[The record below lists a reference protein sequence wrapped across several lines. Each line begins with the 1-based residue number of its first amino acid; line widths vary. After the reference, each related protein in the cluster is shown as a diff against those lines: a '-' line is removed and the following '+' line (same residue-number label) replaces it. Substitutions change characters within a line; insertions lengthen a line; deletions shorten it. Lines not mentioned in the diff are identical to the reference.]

1 LKKIDKLVLLD
12 FIPPYLLAFFVAEF
26 VLVMQFLWKY
36 IDDIIGKGFS
46 LGVLLEMIFYFSVR
60 IIPEAVPVSI
70 LIASVMVFGNLAEK
84 YEISAMKSSGISLI
98 RIMAM
103 GILIS
108 ILTACFSLLASNY
121 LKPRANYK
129 FIYRFNAIRKQKPAL
144 NIAEG
149 TFSKDF
155 RNFVIRVGEKDET
168 TGEIRDVLVYDHT
181 VPDRRK
187 VNMLV
192 ASKGRMYASPD
203 DDYFVMELEDGEQYR
218 EIDKAKKTVDDNSEP
233 FMRTEFKK
241 WTKVFDMS
249 EFDLEASSLNLHR
262 KEYDLLNAS
271 QLRSAIDSID
281 KALIKNNKRFEYSY
295 NDLVDREIVTEAK
308 PEPKEDKE
316 EDKYLP
322 AQMRDAIKKSGE
334 QEKYITKSKNPAYM
348 DFERAA
354 DQDISEF
361 ASLLESFNRKD
372 RIYLAKAIKYEA
384 EKRHDR
390 LSSAFREEQSIQ
402 YAKARYV
409 LRLHQQYSWA
419 LICIIFMFIG
429 APLGSIVKKGGY
441 GYPLL
446 VAIIFFMLF
455 IILNIMGERLSKT
468 MAIGPVLAAWLPN
481 IFIAPLALFLSY
493 RAMNDSNFQ
502 DIRDFFIRLFYRFR
516 KSEA

>member
-70 LIASVMVFGNLAEK
+70 LIASVMVFGDLADK

-155 RNFVIRVGEKDET
+155 RNFVIRVGDKEES

-218 EIDKAKKTVDDNSEP
+218 EIDKAKKTLDDNSEP

-271 QLRSAIDSID
+271 QLRTAIDSID
-281 KALIKNNKRFEYSY
+281 KALIKNSKRFEYNYSE
-295 NDLVDREIVTEAK
+295 LVNREPA
-308 PEPKEDKE
+308 PESKVSTKEDE
-316 EDKYLP
+316 DDKYLP

-334 QEKYITKSKNPAYM
+334 QEKYITKTKNPAYM
-348 DFERAA
+348 DFDREAE
-354 DQDISEF
+354 QDISGLT
-361 ASLLESFNRKD
+361 SLLESFNRKD

-384 EKRHDR
+384 EKRQDR

-402 YAKARYV
+402 YGKARYV

-419 LICIIFMFIG
+419 LICIIFIFIG

-468 MAIGPVLAAWLPN
+468 MAIGPVFAAWLPN
-481 IFIAPLALFLSY
+481 IVIAPLAVFLSY

-502 DIRDFFIRLFYRFR
+502 DIRDFFIRLLHRFR

>member
-1 LKKIDKLVLLD
+1 MKKIDKLVLMD
-12 FIPPYLLAFFVAEF
+12 FIPPYLMAFFVAEF

-36 IDDIIGKGFS
+36 IDEIIGKGFS

-84 YEISAMKSSGISLI
+84 YEISAMKSSGISLM
-98 RIMAM
+98 RIMWM

-108 ILTACFSLLASNY
+108 IFTACFSLLASNY

-155 RNFVIRVGEKDET
+155 RNFVIRVGEKDEE

-181 VPDRRK
+181 IPDRRK

-192 ASKGRMYASPD
+192 AKKGRMYAND
-203 DDYFVMELEDGEQYR
+203 DDYFIMELEDGEQYR
-218 EIDKAKKTVDDNSEP
+218 EPDEANKDPDDRSEP

-249 EFDLEASSLNLHR
+249 EFELEASSLNLHR

-271 QLRSAIDSID
+271 QLREAVDSID
-281 KALIKNNKRFEYSY
+281 QDLFRNRQKLKYDYNTLIETGGDSIPSDEDIPPDEN
-295 NDLVDREIVTEAK
+295 I
-308 PEPKEDKE
+308 PEQLKE
-316 EDKYLP
+316 
-322 AQMRDAIKKSGE
+322 AIKKSGA
-334 QEKYITKSKNPAYM
+334 QEKYVSKTRNAIYM
-348 DFERAA
+348 DFKRPDTLEIE
-354 DQDISEF
+354 DYK
-361 ASLLESFNRKD
+361 SLLASFSEKD
-372 RIYLAKAIKYEA
+372 QKYLAKAAKYNA
-384 EKRHDR
+384 EKRQDIIT
-390 LSSAFREEQSIQ
+390 SAVREEESIE
-402 YAKARYV
+402 YARARYV
-409 LRLHQQYSWA
+409 LRLNQQYSWA
-419 LICIIFMFIG
+419 LICIIFLFVG

-468 MAIGPVLAAWLPN
+468 MSIGPVLAAWLPN
-481 IFIAPLALFLSY
+481 LVIAPIAFFLSY
-493 RAMNDSNFQ
+493 RALNDSNFQ
-502 DIRDFFIRLFYRFR
+502 DFRNHLVKLLHRLRIL
-516 KSEA
+516 KN